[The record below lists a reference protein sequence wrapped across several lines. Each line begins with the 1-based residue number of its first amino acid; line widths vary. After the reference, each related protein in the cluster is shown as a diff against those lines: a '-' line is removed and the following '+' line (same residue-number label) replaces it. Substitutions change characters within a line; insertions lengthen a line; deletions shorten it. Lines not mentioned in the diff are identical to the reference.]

1 MAGSIAIGPLKK
13 QTIMAM
19 GVVAG
24 EAAYPVWFRR
34 RRMKLKG
41 PARSFKGPCVQW
53 RASSSQVPLP
63 NRQCVNSEFLHTLM
77 RKLKALWFCCLSM
90 VPPAV
95 GQAFNTLAFVII
107 LYPNHSS
114 LIMPNRSV
122 KEAHMHGS
130 RSIALG
136 CQHSGLGLHEMDTLF
151 PHPFQDGQMN
161 AQKGK
166 GASPSLRGLQS
177 T

>member
-1 MAGSIAIGPLKK
+1 
-13 QTIMAM
+13 
-19 GVVAG
+19 
-24 EAAYPVWFRR
+24 
-34 RRMKLKG
+34 
-41 PARSFKGPCVQW
+41 
-53 RASSSQVPLP
+53 
-63 NRQCVNSEFLHTLM
+63 M

-166 GASPSLRGLQS
+166 ELLQACGDYNLLECQSPRDSALCVVKTLSCLPCSETTAQMVCFICGCDLS
-177 T
+177 ISAV